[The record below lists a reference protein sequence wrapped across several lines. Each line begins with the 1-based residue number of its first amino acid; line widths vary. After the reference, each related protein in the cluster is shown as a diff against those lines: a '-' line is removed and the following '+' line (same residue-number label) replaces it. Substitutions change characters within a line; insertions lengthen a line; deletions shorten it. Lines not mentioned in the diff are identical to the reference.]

1 VRTENKSRQVGT
13 RLNVPARTTLRSGAG
28 LTGGDAN
35 WLRKAWADCQSLKRH
50 DCGKDGSGLDVA
62 PRTRSRLGFQMT
74 LTPGYECD
82 RVSDLTVGAIGKLAM
97 WNRIQAATAAAATVV
112 VVTLTQQGGTAQ
124 SAELEVFSSA
134 APRGIFREIAPD
146 FERTTGHRLVINY
159 EFAADLKR
167 RIEAGDPFDV
177 AILPPDLADDLVRR
191 GKLAAGSRV
200 DLGRTGMGV
209 AVRRGAPRPRID
221 TVDAFRQALLA
232 APTVAYANGGASG
245 VHVQAILARLGI
257 VEAMKQK
264 LRPYPA
270 GGAVEAVARGEADL
284 VVIGVS
290 PILDVPGVELVGW
303 LPPELQSYIVF
314 TGSIGAAARQA
325 DAARIFL
332 TLLTSPAAVELFK
345 AQGFESASR

>member
-1 VRTENKSRQVGT
+1 MIAAKM
-13 RLNVPARTTLRSGAG
+13 AG
-28 LTGGDAN
+28 GG
-35 WLRKAWADCQSLKRH
+35 RH
-50 DCGKDGSGLDVA
+50 
-62 PRTRSRLGFQMT
+62 PM
-74 LTPGYECD
+74 
-82 RVSDLTVGAIGKLAM
+82 
-97 WNRIQAATAAAATVV
+97 
-112 VVTLTQQGGTAQ
+112 
-124 SAELEVFSSA
+124 
-134 APRGIFREIAPD
+134 APD
-146 FERTTGHRLVINY
+146 FERTTGHRLVIDY
-159 EFAADLKR
+159 DFAADLKR

-270 GGAVEAVARGEADL
+270 GGAVEAIARGEADL
-284 VVIGVS
+284 VIIGIS

-325 DAARIFL
+325 DAARTFL
-332 TLLTSPAAVELFK
+332 TLLTSPTAVELFK
-345 AQGFESASR
+345 AHGFEPASP